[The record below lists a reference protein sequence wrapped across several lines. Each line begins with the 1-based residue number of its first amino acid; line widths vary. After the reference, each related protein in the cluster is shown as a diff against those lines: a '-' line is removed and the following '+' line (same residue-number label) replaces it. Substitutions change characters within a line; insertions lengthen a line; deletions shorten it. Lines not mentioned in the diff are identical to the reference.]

1 MHVYNSSAQSQHS
14 LHPGTAHA
22 QSDLSHSPSQ
32 IPNKK
37 SNPSITPN
45 LFSKGINFKNSCAK
59 NIKTECLIF
68 FPFLIVAFHMAVI
81 FCARVYLS
89 VRGKGWIPE
98 SRGWYGTS
106 AEFPPLQI
114 SSLSLH
120 WKQSV
125 PHHVNRAVLVNI
137 EVTW

>member
-1 MHVYNSSAQSQHS
+1 
-14 LHPGTAHA
+14 
-22 QSDLSHSPSQ
+22 
-32 IPNKK
+32 
-37 SNPSITPN
+37 
-45 LFSKGINFKNSCAK
+45 
-59 NIKTECLIF
+59 
-68 FPFLIVAFHMAVI
+68 MAVI

-89 VRGKGWIPE
+89 VRGKGWIPG
-98 SRGWYGTS
+98 SSWWYGTS
-106 AEFPPLQI
+106 TEFPPLQI